1 MTSLRQKSKDKCL
14 ALSQRKE
21 VATDL
26 TAVVLWCSHQDSRTR
41 EMSGEKVEAEIR
53 GWARDL
59 E

>member
-1 MTSLRQKSKDKCL
+1 MMSLSQKSKDKCL

-26 TAVVLWCSHQDSRTR
+26 TVVVLWCSHQGFRTR

-59 E
+59 D